1 MQSIAEQF
9 EHFRKI
15 TSDEAAAI
23 LAVGSVLTGQ
33 QVESKPLSVK
43 GAAEFLQV
51 SADAIYS
58 LCQSGKLRHHRVG
71 NHRGTIRI
79 MPVDLIRLQNEAA

>member
-15 TSDEAAAI
+15 TDDIPAAI

-33 QVESKPLSVK
+33 QAATKPLTVRQ
-43 GAAEFLQV
+43 AAEFLGV

-71 NHRGTIRI
+71 NRRGTIRI
-79 MPVDLIRLQNEAA
+79 QPVDLVRLQNEAA

>member
-1 MQSIAEQF
+1 MTITESF

-33 QVESKPLSVK
+33 QADTGPLTVK

-71 NHRGTIRI
+71 NRRGTIRI
-79 MPVDLIRLQNEAA
+79 MPADLIRLQNEAA